1 MESLIQVSNGMT
13 ASSLLHFYFLLLGA
27 SLLASRTR
35 TGRNRRKVRFLIIFL
50 SSLLVPTTVEE
61 KLSYKRGEE
70 RQEKP

>member
-50 SSLLVPTTVEE
+50 SSLLVPTT
-61 KLSYKRGEE
+61 LSYKRGEE